1 MRRRIYLMRHADVAY
16 FDNQGRPFSPEAVA
30 LTARGEAQARAAGEA
45 LAAVRFDQVI
55 TSGLPRTVKTAQLVL
70 SEARASPLIEE
81 WPELAEIRGGRLRD
95 IPDNELKNAFLG
107 AFQGVVHETAIFL
120 GGESIASLLDRVHSG
135 IDRLLSDASWDTVL
149 MVLHGGVNR
158 AILSL
163 GLTGGRSFLGNL
175 AQSPGCINVL
185 DVSEDRADWVVRAV
199 NITPMDGMHLEGE
212 RSTTME
218 ELLRQYL
225 VHRKL

>member
-16 FDNQGRPFSPEAVA
+16 FDNQGRPFAPEAVA

-45 LAAVRFDQVI
+45 LGAVRFDQVI

-70 SEARASPLIEE
+70 GEARASHVIEE

-107 AFQGVVHETAIFL
+107 AFQGVVQETAIFL

-199 NITPMDGMHLEGE
+199 NITPMDAMHLEGE